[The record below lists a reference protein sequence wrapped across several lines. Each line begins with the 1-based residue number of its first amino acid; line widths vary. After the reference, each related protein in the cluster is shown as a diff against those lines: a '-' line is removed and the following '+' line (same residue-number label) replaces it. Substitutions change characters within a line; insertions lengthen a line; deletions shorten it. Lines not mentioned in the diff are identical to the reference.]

1 MFRLTLVA
9 LVLSCVV
16 AFVPVTLRAPS
27 LIARHVLLSDDETK
41 SILQHGIDCVES
53 ECSVDD
59 VDDLIN
65 TLKEQQEVL
74 NQRLVKVMNM
84 VAHLQE
90 VNQKN
95 DRKTD
100 EVRSF
105 VKDLLRVFNHEKP
118 AAFSP
123 PGLEYTKG
131 PFDSYD
137 VLKPKPWKGDS
148 K

>member
-1 MFRLTLVA
+1 VPLTFIESIRLTIPLA
-9 LVLSCVV
+9 CQ
-16 AFVPVTLRAPS
+16 PS

-105 VKDLLRVFNHEKP
+105 VKDLLRVFNHEVSRRLTLLYYEK
-118 AAFSP
+118 SP
-123 PGLEYTKG
+123 RH
-131 PFDSYD
+131 
-137 VLKPKPWKGDS
+137 
-148 K
+148 

>member
-1 MFRLTLVA
+1 MLLTFIESICLTI
-9 LVLSCVV
+9 
-16 AFVPVTLRAPS
+16 TLACQPS

-59 VDDLIN
+59 VDYLIN
-65 TLKEQQEVL
+65 TLKEQQDVL

-100 EVRSF
+100 EVRLF
-105 VKDLLRVFNHEKP
+105 VKDLLRVFNHEV
-118 AAFSP
+118 SRR
-123 PGLEYTKG
+123 LTLL
-131 PFDSYD
+131 
-137 VLKPKPWKGDS
+137 VL
-148 K
+148 